1 MLKDK
6 LAGRV
11 IDIATRDG
19 RTMAAELFAKPGAA
33 GPGIVMVPA
42 VFGIDDD
49 ARIIAWDYVEQGYP
63 VLALDFFHRI
73 HPGALA
79 REGEGREKA
88 MARYQGFDAEQGVQD
103 LGDAVEQFR
112 RMTECNGKV
121 AVFGYC
127 FGGRY
132 AYLAAAHGIADAAVS
147 FHGTKIGLDLAKAA
161 AIASPLQLHCGAVDP
176 QVPMEEVERTKQALA
191 GNSQA
196 QIFVYP
202 GAAHGFTGKG
212 RPSYQEVA
220 DVGSRHAALALLGL
234 LR

>member
-49 ARIIAWDYVEQGYP
+49 ARIIAWDYV
-63 VLALDFFHRI
+63 
-73 HPGALA
+73 
-79 REGEGREKA
+79 
-88 MARYQGFDAEQGVQD
+88 QD
-103 LGDAVEQFR
+103 LGYAVEQFR